1 MSCINYDYSQSND
14 CNRDN
19 NNQSDRQYPSNSRL
33 NRFRVVRRSSSSI
46 KATKTSLKPGALCP
60 GGTGVDIKHN
70 SYDRYLARIKK
81 SLIIKDKER
90 AEIASNLKTSTC
102 TYCK

>member
-1 MSCINYDYSQSND
+1 MSCISYTITDSD
-14 CNRDN
+14 CKNPQN
-19 NNQSDRQYPSNSRL
+19 NNQSDRQHASNSKL
-33 NRFRVVRRSSSSI
+33 STFRIVPRNPSSFRR
-46 KATKTSLKPGALCP
+46 TKTSLKPGALCP
-60 GGTGVDIKHN
+60 GGMGVDVKHN
-70 SYDRYLARIKK
+70 SYDRYLARKKK